1 MVPELLRGIRD
12 EVVKTNERLDATRT
26 ELSATR
32 AELSGRLDR
41 LERRQTESE
50 IRLATAITAMA
61 GTLIEVRD
69 LLKDRAEDRDRMT
82 QFEHRLEVVERR
94 AG

>member
-1 MVPELLRGIRD
+1 MVDVIE
-12 EVVKTNERLDATRT
+12 
-26 ELSATR
+26 
-32 AELSGRLDR
+32 R

-69 LLKDRAEDRDRMT
+69 LLKERAEVTGPLMPT
-82 QFEHRLEVVERR
+82 
-94 AG
+94 